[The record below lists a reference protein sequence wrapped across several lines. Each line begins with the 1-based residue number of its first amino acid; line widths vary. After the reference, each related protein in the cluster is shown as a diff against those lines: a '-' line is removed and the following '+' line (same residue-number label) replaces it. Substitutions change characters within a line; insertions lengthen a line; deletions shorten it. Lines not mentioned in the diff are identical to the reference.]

1 MLRGHE
7 LKVYTDH
14 SNLIK
19 YALGSTSDRVYRW
32 RQLIEEYGPEIIYIK
47 VIHNTVADALS
58 RLEYDPSAIPK
69 ADYSHFNEMNSED
82 VNHHQWKA
90 VAKMF
95 GLYCSRSKSHN
106 YTNMMSTEY
115 VFANHSKEDEIF
127 PLTVREIADAQKAD
141 VKLKS
146 LLLKDAVLLK
156 GITLQNVED
165 ISCLCDNNRMII
177 PKLLQKRATQWYHH
191 YLQHPGHTRL
201 EEVINATMYWKGMRT
216 TIRTLVRTC

>member
-58 RLEYDPSAIPK
+58 RLEYDPSANPK

-82 VNHHQWKA
+82 VNHYQWKA
-90 VAKMF
+90 VSKMF
-95 GLYCSRSKSHN
+95 G
-106 YTNMMSTEY
+106 
-115 VFANHSKEDEIF
+115 V
-127 PLTVREIADAQKAD
+127 IAQEAKA
-141 VKLKS
+141 S
-146 LLLKDAVLLK
+146 
-156 GITLQNVED
+156 N
-165 ISCLCDNNRMII
+165 
-177 PKLLQKRATQWYHH
+177 TQ
-191 YLQHPGHTRL
+191 T
-201 EEVINATMYWKGMRT
+201 
-216 TIRTLVRTC
+216 